1 MTAATPTTIAAA
13 TPAVPS
19 SAPRAKRVT
28 SQEIDACGR
37 RLRQGDLV
45 AFPTETVYGLGCHA
59 LDEQACHKVFAAKER
74 PLTDPL
80 IVHVNHAADAFVLW
94 QATTDEASTTQQ
106 SSLQARILTALCD
119 AFWPGPLTLV
129 AKASSAVPAVVMA
142 GTGYCAARSPR
153 HATARALIAAAAV
166 PLAAP
171 SANKFGHV
179 SPTTAQH
186 VWDDLQNENVW
197 ILEEQNDE
205 PDNDTS
211 RVGVESSVVKLEMND
226 QDSHGT
232 LTVLRQGA
240 VSVADLQAAL
250 QQVGLLDQVQVV
262 AKTNQ
267 RVTEVTATVA
277 PGQTI
282 RHYSPNV
289 PSYLLSAE
297 CVSSLAALPVVVDE
311 DSSLSALLA
320 STVILDYGKIC
331 ATWQGHVLAYRDLS
345 PSGNSVQA
353 AQGIY
358 DCLRWA
364 EQVPQAKYILFPSLL
379 CDDDMDHGSDA
390 LLLAVQDRLT
400 RAASGVV
407 LDSLD
412 TLLPSSEA

>member
-1 MTAATPTTIAAA
+1 MASHGGRGNYSCHYATIIIF
-13 TPAVPS
+13 
-19 SAPRAKRVT
+19 T
-28 SQEIDACGR
+28 SPHFDGLVR
-37 RLRQGDLV
+37 RLLAWSPHLGGQGLV
-45 AFPTETVYGLGCHA
+45 GGTRRGHGRHGVLRRTESPT
-59 LDEQACHKVFAAKER
+59 
-74 PLTDPL
+74 
-80 IVHVNHAADAFVLW
+80 
-94 QATTDEASTTQQ
+94 
-106 SSLQARILTALCD
+106 
-119 AFWPGPLTLV
+119 
-129 AKASSAVPAVVMA
+129 
-142 GTGYCAARSPR
+142 R
-153 HATARALIAAAAV
+153 HASAAAAV
-166 PLAAP
+166 PVAAP

-197 ILEEQNDE
+197 ILEEQHDQ

-240 VSVADLQAAL
+240 VSVTDLQAAL
-250 QQVGLLDQVQVV
+250 QQVGLSDHVQVV
-262 AKTNQ
+262 AKSNQ

-297 CVSSLAALPVVVDE
+297 CVSSLAAISVVIDK

-320 STVILDYGKIC
+320 NTVILDYGKTC
-331 ATWQGHVLAYRDLS
+331 ATWQGRVLAYRDLS
-345 PSGNSVQA
+345 PSGDSAQA

-379 CDDDMDHGSDA
+379 RDDDHHGSDA

-412 TLLPSSEA
+412 TLLPSSEAL